1 MKAITALQK
10 LVLDPQSNLTDI
22 LRNALLISQK
32 LGLED
37 FKSWC
42 ELELKGYEDI
52 NESNIPEYRCIYGS
66 FHVLDVR
73 NGRRQYVGDQ
83 AVGQI
88 IRDGVIFFQ
97 ETLASDKDFFDFR
110 FPDDKNA
117 ILKKSYNLNLSNYI
131 FYSKV
136 HKISI
141 KKVLEIIRT
150 KVLEFSIELE
160 KKGILGEDWEFTIEE
175 KNMAIN
181 ITNFQGILGD
191 VKHSNVQQTNTL
203 TVQKNDFESLEQY
216 LKSNGVEKDDIWDLK
231 NIIDVTPLP
240 QSPNEYSPNLK
251 AWIAKMVTKSIDGTW
266 QVAVGA
272 AGSLLAT
279 GLQQYFGILVG

>member
-32 LGLED
+32 LGLDD

-52 NESNIPEYRCIYGS
+52 DDSNIPEYRCIYGS

-73 NGRRQYVGDQ
+73 NRRRQYVGDQ

-88 IRDGVIFFQ
+88 IKEGIIFFQ
-97 ETLASDKDFFDFR
+97 ETLVSDQDFFDFR

-117 ILKKSYNLNLSNYI
+117 FLKNAFGLNSNNYI

-136 HKISI
+136 NKISI

-150 KVLEFSIELE
+150 KVLEFSIQLDKE
-160 KKGILGEDWEFTIEE
+160 GILGEDWEFTIEE
-175 KNMAIN
+175 KKMAIN

-191 VKHSNVQQTNTL
+191 VKHSSVQQTNTL
-203 TVQKNDFESLEQY
+203 TVQKNNFESLEQY
-216 LKSNGVEKDDIWDLK
+216 LKCNSIESHDIQDLK
-231 NIIDVTPLP
+231 AIIDVSPLP
-240 QSPNEYSPNLK
+240 LSSSEYSSNLK
-251 AWIAKMVTKSIDGTW
+251 GWMTKMLGKSIDGSW

-272 AGSLLAT
+272 AGSILAT
-279 GLQQYFGILVG
+279 GLQNYFGIMG